1 MSAQAPLSP
10 ALSAFLRGI
19 ERRAFVFAQL
29 QCGRDREALAAVG
42 RAMRAFGA
50 VSAATPLSGWPAG
63 FWSLLLAQAE
73 LSGGQSPLPELA
85 ALSSG
90 PRAALLLRLVAGLDF
105 PHAAQVLGV
114 GEATYR
120 FALQRALHQLG
131 EAGISYAALG
141 QLRERLHR
149 QVKTLPEATVAA
161 LADERGRV
169 SRGEPEPAPPAPPPP
184 PPAWLR
190 RLPWLGLGLLAL
202 AFAATFWEPAP
213 PLPPGGTETLP
224 PELPAEAPAPAAA
237 APVDADR
244 VIHPDYAALAEAVDD
259 TVSAD
264 LAFHSWLAGT
274 GVLATAPA
282 GGAPLPAPV
291 DGPADDVVSFEALPA
306 AQRTLLVPL
315 AGAWPNLDPETRRQ
329 VIAHAAHWLALDE
342 PARQALRERIAAWDA
357 LPAAERARRRGTHAA
372 WLSLRPEERA
382 RVQAAA
388 RAFAALPEAERK
400 PLQEAFAA
408 LPDDQRASWWLGPE
422 VGGWFAPLQPL
433 FAYVPEAQR
442 PQLLEMLR
450 GLSPEARTD
459 LALLA
464 RRLPAEARETLRR
477 DLLSAP
483 PEAREA
489 LLRERLGR

>member
-1 MSAQAPLSP
+1 MSAQAALSP

-73 LSGGQSPLPELA
+73 LSDGDSTLPELA

-149 QVKTLPEATVAA
+149 QVKTLPEATVDA
-161 LADERGRV
+161 LAEQRARV
-169 SRGEPEPAPPAPPPP
+169 ARGEPEPAPPPPTPP

-190 RLPWLGLGLLAL
+190 RLPWVGLGLLAL
-202 AFAATFWEPAP
+202 AFAATFWTPAE

-224 PELPAEAPAPAAA
+224 PELPAEAPAPAAV

-244 VIHPDYAALAEAVDD
+244 VIHPDYAALAETVDD
-259 TVSAD
+259 TVASD

-274 GVLATAPA
+274 GALATAPDA
-282 GGAPLPAPV
+282 AEPLPTPV
-291 DGPADDVVSFEALPA
+291 DRSADDVASFEALPA

-315 AGAWPNLDPETRRQ
+315 AGAWPNLDPDTRRQ

-357 LPAAERARRRGTHAA
+357 LPAAERARRRGIHAA
-372 WLSLRPEERA
+372 WLSLRPAERA
-382 RVQAAA
+382 QVQAAA
-388 RAFAALPEAERK
+388 VAFAALPETERK
-400 PLQEAFAA
+400 PLQDTFAA

-422 VGGWFAPLQPL
+422 VGAWFAPLQPL

-450 GLSPEARTD
+450 GLSPEARAD

-464 RRLPAEARETLRR
+464 RRLPADARETLRR

-489 LLRERLGR
+489 LVRQRLGR